1 MSPFTPR
8 ALALFR
14 NTLQITALA
23 AIVALA
29 GASLTTTIFA
39 AFGVLPWLDITAGV
53 GNFAIPNAG
62 MALQIGF
69 TVLCVA
75 LAFFV
80 PASGRILMLEK
91 AHRNFKISMDD
102 VARAYQMSHSA
113 DRSGDFTLS
122 SEFDSVRDRMEYLR
136 EHPDL
141 AELEPGLIEVA
152 GQMSHVTRDLAL
164 TYSDD
169 KVARAKTFLRQRQEE
184 VQDLRDRI
192 KTATATCDELRRWIQ
207 DVKADERLAVKHM
220 SRLEKDLAD
229 LLPELGLEVIRIDTD
244 AGHDVEVGAEAA
256 AQTAD
261 ETAAPATPRE
271 TAKAKPEDDAN
282 VVPLAG
288 KPGDKSEGKAR
299 SEVRS
304 EVRSEA
310 SARALKTASKAA
322 AIAAQSAS
330 ITGEYADSLS
340 GPVIPSAS
348 FGAHVVAP
356 KSAT

>member
-29 GASLTTTIFA
+29 AASLTTTIFA

-53 GNFAIPNAG
+53 GNLAIPNAG

-69 TVLCVA
+69 TTLCVA

-102 VARAYQMSHSA
+102 VARAYQLSHSA

-207 DVKADERLAVKHM
+207 DVKADERLAVKHI

-244 AGHDVEVGAEAA
+244 G
-256 AQTAD
+256 T
-261 ETAAPATPRE
+261 ATPRE
-271 TAKAKPEDDAN
+271 TAEAKPEDDAN

-299 SEVRS
+299 SEARS